1 MTKVRVHKANMET
14 QPVGYLVMTQAT
26 MPVIYGTFDTQDNA
40 ISYAQQL
47 EYAEVFPFYTPT
59 IH

>member
-40 ISYAQQL
+40 VSYAQQL
-47 EYAEVFPFYTPT
+47 DNAEVYPIYAPT